1 MIKSSTFALALLP
14 SLLLAGLS
22 STALAQSLTPS
33 PAAALVPALA
43 PSPAQPAAPSPFRF
57 NTASAQTAPTQLSDV
72 GGTLR
77 KIAASSYDLFFD
89 GEFASRRLSFF
100 ARPDEASSASQ
111 LVLTLQTAISA
122 APERSNLAI
131 QINGHEIGSTNLVA
145 GDPRRVTFD
154 IPAGVIQPGYNAVA
168 LSASHRHRVDC
179 SVEAT
184 YELWTK
190 IDPAQSG
197 FVFPSAEAGNLTMI
211 DLMPLAG
218 TREGRTNLR
227 VILPKGAQ
235 MPDYDRALNVVQALT
250 IAGNLN
256 HPQVEFG
263 STPGTGAG
271 IDIYVG
277 AVKDVA
283 ALLGNDTPALSSG
296 ETAIV
301 AAGAT
306 PDRKRLI
313 IAGLDAADLDA
324 KTQLFVQ
331 QATRDRPV
339 GTPEGLAAL
348 TNMKGRLLVPG
359 QKVTLADLGYTA
371 KPFDGRFVQSK
382 VNFTMPSD
390 FYPGAYSSM
399 SFHLNALYVGGLSP
413 DAVLTV
419 KANDKVVANIP
430 LSSPLGGAIRDQR
443 LPIPFTA
450 LRPGQNTLEVE
461 ARLPSKLDAACESVD
476 KATSTVRL
484 SIDGNSYLDIPNY
497 ARVGRYPDIAALTS
511 GLPAPLEGD
520 KGATTTLLVPN
531 YNAQSMDAAATFVAK
546 MAYSSGQVK
555 PMQYTSLLPTLDT
568 ANLIAFGGYDTLPSE
583 LVSRMNLDF
592 VNIRNMAG
600 SGASPYE
607 FAALENFGPQSDVQ
621 RQMTTSVVGTAVDLS
636 QTASN
641 FLAAPIEQS
650 AVLLKAIRQK
660 TVSELSKLN
669 IAPLRAIL
677 GDEIK
682 PEAFSPTAEATLVI
696 AQNSGRNGGLWTVVA
711 SKSANGIVAG
721 TDVLT
726 DLNVWNTLGGS
737 VQAFSETGIKLDQ
750 QLATNQTLYRTQPLS
765 LSNIRLVT
773 ASWLANNAAVYI
785 FALLTAAILLG
796 IGTYL
801 VLATGRRNHG

>member
-1 MIKSSTFALALLP
+1 MFKSSTLALALLP

-22 STALAQSLTPS
+22 STALAQTLGQAPGQ
-33 PAAALVPALA
+33 PAAAPA
-43 PSPAQPAAPSPFRF
+43 PFRF
-57 NTASAQTAPTQLSDV
+57 NTPSTATAPAPLADV

-77 KIAASSYDLFFD
+77 KIAASPYDLFFD
-89 GEFASRRLSFF
+89 GEFASRKLSFF
-100 ARPDEASSASQ
+100 ARPDEASSASR

-122 APERSNLAI
+122 APERSNLTI
-131 QINGHEIGSTNLVA
+131 QINGREIGATSLTA

-154 IPAGVIQPGYNAVA
+154 IPAGIIQPGYNAVA
-168 LSASHRHRVDC
+168 IAASHRHRVDC

-197 FVFPSAEAGNLTMI
+197 FVFPSSEAGNLTMI

-235 MPDYDRALNVVQALT
+235 MADYDRALNVVQALA

-263 STPGTGAG
+263 ATPGTGAG

-277 AVKDVA
+277 VFKDIA
-283 ALLGNDTPALSSG
+283 ALLGAGAQGLTSG
-296 ETAIV
+296 EAAIV

-306 PDRKRLI
+306 PERKRLI
-313 IAGLDAADLDA
+313 ISGLDTADLDA
-324 KTQLFVQ
+324 KTQQFVQ
-331 QATRDRPV
+331 QATRERPV

-359 QKVTLADLGYTA
+359 EKVTLSDLGLTA
-371 KPFDGRFVQSK
+371 KPFDGRFMQSK

-450 LRPGQNTLEVE
+450 LRPGQNTLQIE

-476 KATSTVRL
+476 KATSTARL
-484 SIDGNSYLDIPNY
+484 SLDGNSYLDIPNY

-511 GLPAPLEGD
+511 GLPAPVEGD
-520 KGATTTLLVPN
+520 TGAATTLLVPN

-546 MAYSSGQVK
+546 MAYASGQVK
-555 PMQYTSLLPTLDT
+555 PMQYTSLLPAMDT

-600 SGASPYE
+600 AAASPYE
-607 FAALENFGPQSDVQ
+607 VAALENFGPQSDMQ

-636 QTASN
+636 QTAGS
-641 FLAAPIEQS
+641 FLAAPVERS
-650 AVLLKAIRQK
+650 AEMLQAIRSK
-660 TVSELSKLN
+660 AASELSKLN
-669 IAPLRAIL
+669 LAPLRAIL

-682 PEAFSPTAEATLVI
+682 PEAFAPTAQTTLVI
-696 AQNSGRNGGLWTVVA
+696 AQNAGGNGGLWTVVA
-711 SKSANGIVAG
+711 SKSASGIVAG

-737 VQAFSETGIKLDQ
+737 VQAFSETGIRLDQ
-750 QLATNQTLYRTQPLS
+750 QLATNQTLYQTQPFS
-765 LSNIRLVT
+765 LSNMRLVT
-773 ASWLANNAAVYI
+773 ASWLANNATVYI

-796 IGTYL
+796 LGTYM
-801 VLATGRRNHG
+801 VLTTGRRNHG